1 MAVDDDK
8 LQETVERVRAQFKLV
23 SLPRAD
29 NRRTR
34 CRRAATPR
42 LTLYPPRL
50 TLYPPR
56 LTLNPTPLFHS
67 PAVRQPQGQAALSAR
82 GDGRGAL
89 VLGQCPFKRVHS

>member
-34 CRRAATPR
+34 CRRAAT
-42 LTLYPPRL
+42 PRL